1 MDRKDPESTR
11 FTYIM
16 SLDDVRLFD
25 VAEPGDRIEMYEQND
40 DHRTGRVLTARVPD
54 VSKMRIG

>member
-1 MDRKDPESTR
+1 MSPKDPESTR

-25 VAEPGDRIEMYEQND
+25 IVTGGDRIEMHEERNEQ
-40 DHRTGRVLTARVPD
+40 HTGRLVTARVLEVKKIP
-54 VSKMRIG
+54 VK